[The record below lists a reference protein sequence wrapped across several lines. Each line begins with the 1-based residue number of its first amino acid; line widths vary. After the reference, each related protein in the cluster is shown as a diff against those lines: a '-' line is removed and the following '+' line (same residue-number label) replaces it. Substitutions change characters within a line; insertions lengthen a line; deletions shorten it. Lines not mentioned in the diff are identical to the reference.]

1 MKKIT
6 DIETWDEP
14 TAALKIQT
22 ERDHA
27 AAEPLSGERGRRT
40 AHGPTRPGVSPPHHT
55 TASFLGGG
63 ETARG
68 RGDHAPSEGRMTVAP
83 ADPHGLQL
91 AGEPV
96 LYAAELG
103 LGRRVRKWL
112 RLARAKRLVRYIDL
126 RPDLRPDRAKAR
138 RYLYAVADIEKHAQ
152 AIQAFL
158 VARAARHAAESKATK
173 RGATIALLTAAAAAA
188 RAPAPS
194 LKRTI
199 SPEVIV
205 MRRRPPMEERET

>member
-1 MKKIT
+1 
-6 DIETWDEP
+6 
-14 TAALKIQT
+14 
-22 ERDHA
+22 
-27 AAEPLSGERGRRT
+27 
-40 AHGPTRPGVSPPHHT
+40 
-55 TASFLGGG
+55 
-63 ETARG
+63 
-68 RGDHAPSEGRMTVAP
+68 MTVAP

-103 LGRRVRKWL
+103 LGRRACKWL
-112 RLARAKRLVRYIDL
+112 WLARVKRLVRYIDL

-152 AIQAFL
+152 EIQAFL

-173 RGATIALLTAAAAAA
+173 RVALLAAAAAA
-188 RAPAPS
+188 PAPSSPS
-194 LKRTI
+194 LKRAI

-205 MRRRPPMEERET
+205 MRRRPPMEEREI